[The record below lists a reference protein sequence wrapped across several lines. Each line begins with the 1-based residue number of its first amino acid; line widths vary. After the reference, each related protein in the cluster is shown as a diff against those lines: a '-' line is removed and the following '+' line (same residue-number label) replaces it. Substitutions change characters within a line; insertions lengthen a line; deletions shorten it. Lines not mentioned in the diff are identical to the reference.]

1 LRPRK
6 IPLNPPFP
14 KGEVKASTTKM
25 SQTHIRIVETP
36 VALLLRSSLE
46 KNLSIPV
53 KRLLWYIAIMITV
66 EEALDRIL
74 SHIQPLGFEKVSL
87 LEAMGRVIA
96 EDIYAHRDIP
106 PLDNSG
112 MDGYALRSEDLQ
124 KASPDHPIRLEVI
137 EDLPAG
143 FVAKKSVEKGKT
155 IRIMTGAP
163 IPTGADTVVPVE
175 DTKQDERFVLIFTTL
190 PRDENIRKAGE
201 DVKKGERVISAGDL
215 IRPSEVGMLA
225 SVRRSYVSVYQRP
238 LVAILCTGEEL
249 VDVDGTTDEVKIV
262 SSNSYTLAA
271 QVIDC
276 GALPIQLGIAGDR
289 KEEIK
294 GKLLQGL
301 RADVLISSAGVSVG
315 DYDFVKDA
323 LKDLGME
330 MVFWKVAMKP
340 GKPLAFGRVQGKPVF
355 GLPGNPVSSM
365 VSFEQFVRPSLLKM
379 MGHRQ
384 LFRPVIE
391 ALLKEDIQKKP
402 GRRHFIRASVSFE
415 KDHYAVTVTGA
426 QGSGILR
433 SMVRA
438 NGLIVMPEDCERVRA
453 GEKVT
458 VQLLDR
464 NF

>member
-1 LRPRK
+1 
-6 IPLNPPFP
+6 
-14 KGEVKASTTKM
+14 
-25 SQTHIRIVETP
+25 
-36 VALLLRSSLE
+36 
-46 KNLSIPV
+46 
-53 KRLLWYIAIMITV
+53 MITV
-66 EEALDRIL
+66 EEALDQIL

-87 LEAMGRVIA
+87 LEALGRVIA
-96 EDIYAHRDIP
+96 EDIYADRDIP

-112 MDGYALRSEDLQ
+112 MDGYAVRSEDLQ
-124 KASPDHPIRLEVI
+124 NASSDHPVRLEVI

-143 FVAKKSVEKGKT
+143 FLSKKKVQKGQA

-163 IPTGADTVVPVE
+163 IPKGADTVVPVE
-175 DTKQDERFVLIFTTL
+175 DTEQDDRFVLIHTIL

-201 DVKKGERVISAGDL
+201 DVKKGERVISKGDL

-225 SVRRSYVSVYQRP
+225 SVRRSFVSVFQRP

-249 VDVDGTTDEVKIV
+249 VDVDGNMDEVKIV

-271 QVIDC
+271 QVKDC
-276 GALPIQLGIAGDR
+276 GAIPIQLGIARDRKQEIGDR
-289 KEEIK
+289 LRHGI
-294 GKLLQGL
+294 
-301 RADVLISSAGVSVG
+301 RADVLIASAGVSVG

-330 MVFWKVAMKP
+330 MIFWKVAMKP
-340 GKPLAFGRVQGKPVF
+340 GKPLAFGKIEGKPVF

-391 ALLKEDIQKKP
+391 AVLKEDIQKKP

-415 KDHYAVTVTGA
+415 KDHYAVRVTGA

-438 NGLIVMPEDCERVRA
+438 NGLIVIPEDCERVRA
-453 GEKVT
+453 GESVK